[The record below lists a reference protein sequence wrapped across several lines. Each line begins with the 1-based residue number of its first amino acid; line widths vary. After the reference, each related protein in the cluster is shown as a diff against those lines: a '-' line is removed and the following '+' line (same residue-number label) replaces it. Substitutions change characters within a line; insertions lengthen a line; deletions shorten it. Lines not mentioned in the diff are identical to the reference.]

1 MEVVNDRLLV
11 GDPVVAPAHE
21 RILAVKD
28 QAGADHASSRFQESK
43 A

>member
-1 MEVVNDRLLV
+1 VVNDRLLV
-11 GDPVVAPAHE
+11 GDSIVAPAHE

-28 QAGADHASSRFQESK
+28 HAGADRVSSRFQESK